1 MWLYRQMVAAAFS
14 YGPVNSADQHEF
26 DSRVNHAKLLSCALL
41 HDVLVV
47 RLSIALHISLSGVR
61 CAALRI
67 AKFPFVL
74 KRAKFELD
82 LYASLLV
89 CH

>member
-1 MWLYRQMVAAAFS
+1 MVVDKWWQQPFS
-14 YGPVNSADQHEF
+14 YGPVNSADQH
-26 DSRVNHAKLLSCALL
+26 DLNSRVNHVQLWSCAVL

-67 AKFPFVL
+67 AKSPFVH
-74 KRAKFELD
+74 KHAKFELD
-82 LYASLLV
+82 LYTSLLV